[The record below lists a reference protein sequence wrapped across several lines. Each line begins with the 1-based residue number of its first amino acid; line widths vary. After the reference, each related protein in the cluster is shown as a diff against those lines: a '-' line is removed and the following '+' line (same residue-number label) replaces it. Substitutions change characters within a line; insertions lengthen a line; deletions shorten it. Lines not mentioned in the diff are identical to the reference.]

1 MVLVA
6 SVLRDKYK
14 NVVLVGFVGNQFL
27 SCSPFKET
35 RL

>member
-14 NVVLVGFVGNQFL
+14 NVVLVGFVEDRFL
-27 SCSPFKET
+27 SWSPFKET